1 MIDLSQVKGPAVPP
15 AFRQPPQLV
24 QQISFL
30 HLRIS
35 DLTIQ
40 LNTVMKT
47 MANENDALR
56 KENAELK
63 AKQENTSES

>member
-1 MIDLSQVKGPAVPP
+1 LNLSQVKNPAVPP
-15 AFRQPPQLV
+15 AFRPPPPLA

-35 DLTIQ
+35 DLTTQ
-40 LNTVMKT
+40 FNTVMKT
-47 MANENDALR
+47 MAEENDALR

-63 AKQENTSES
+63 AKQEETSKS